1 VPSESPQIDPR
12 RSIRPEDY
20 QERLDRMNEIFG
32 SMMETVE
39 DLTTKRCP
47 YKNKHDRCTANF
59 GCRNQRKPP
68 VKGERMICGAD
79 DKIDYRSAWET
90 S

>member
-1 VPSESPQIDPR
+1 VPSESPGVGSSRP
-12 RSIRPEDY
+12 IRPEDY

>member
-1 VPSESPQIDPR
+1 VASEQSLG
-12 RSIRPEDY
+12 PEAY
-20 QERLDRMNEIFG
+20 QERLDRLSTIFG

-47 YKNKHDRCTANF
+47 YKNKHDQCTANF
-59 GCRNQRKPP
+59 GCRNQRKPL
-68 VKGERMICGAD
+68 VKGDRMICAAD

-90 S
+90 G

>member
-1 VPSESPQIDPR
+1 VASEEPIDVAT
-12 RSIRPEDY
+12 Y
-20 QERLDRMNEIFG
+20 QERLDRLSAIFG

-68 VKGERMICGAD
+68 REGERMVCGGD
-79 DKIDYRSAWET
+79 DKIDYRSAWE
-90 S
+90 SG

>member
-1 VPSESPQIDPR
+1 MSPVASEQPPR
-12 RSIRPEDY
+12 AEDY
-20 QERLDRMNEIFG
+20 QERLDHISSILG

-39 DLTTKRCP
+39 DLTGRRCP

-68 VKGERMICGAD
+68 VEGELMICGGD

-90 S
+90 A

>member
-1 VPSESPQIDPR
+1 MPD
-12 RSIRPEDY
+12 RSGNEEITPEAV
-20 QERLDRMNEIFG
+20 QERLDRISSMFG

-47 YKNKHDRCTANF
+47 YKNRDDRCTAKF

-68 VKGERMICGAD
+68 AKGELMICGGD
-79 DKIDYRSAWET
+79 DKINYKSAWET
-90 S
+90 

>member
-1 VPSESPQIDPR
+1 VASEPPGVDQAS
-12 RSIRPEDY
+12 Y
-20 QERLDRMNEIFG
+20 QERLDRLSEIFG
-32 SMMETVE
+32 SMMITVE

-47 YKNKHDRCTANF
+47 YKNKHNRCTAAF

-68 VKGERMICGAD
+68 VDGERMICAGD
-79 DKIDYRSAWET
+79 DKLDYRRAWET